1 MGGTILYNEFCDDLS
16 RCYLTEVGVVSKGM
30 ESTDDYTRLT
40 NMLRQ
45 EKTKIRKVFRRV
57 DKDGDGSLTIEEW
70 LDLLDF
76 YQLDIQ
82 EHEARVLHSR
92 FDADQS
98 GQINYNEFC
107 DQIYPCKFGVGA
119 VENADEVDADA
130 EVDAE
135 EEFRRQFKNLKYDLR
150 KNFRAKDVNKVG
162 ELDED
167 QFFEAISHTK

>member
-76 YQLDIQ
+76 YQLDIH

-98 GQINYNEFC
+98 GKINYNEFC
-107 DQIYPCKFGVGA
+107 DQITHASSEWALSKT
-119 VENADEVDADA
+119 
-130 EVDAE
+130 
-135 EEFRRQFKNLKYDLR
+135 RRNTRIRNLMWRTSSVSSSRTSSMICGKT
-150 KNFRAKDVNKVG
+150 
-162 ELDED
+162 
-167 QFFEAISHTK
+167 S